1 MNQVTTSQAST
12 TGFVIKLTVVAALGG
27 FLFGYDTAVISGVV
41 PFITNKFA
49 LSEGMVG
56 YAAGSAIVGCII
68 GSITAGPLSDKL
80 GRKKVLIFTAILF
93 AISSIGAALADGLT
107 GFVVFRVI
115 GGIGIGAASMLSPL
129 YISEVAPA
137 KMRGKLVSIYQ
148 LAIVVGILII
158 YFVNYGIAG
167 MGTEQWKVDTGWR
180 YMIASG
186 LIPSALFLALLFIVP
201 ESPRWLIKN
210 TRRSEAMDTLERLN
224 GKEEAIVVANEIES
238 TINTE
243 EGTIGELFKPG
254 LRKAMIVGIF
264 LALFSQITGINA
276 IIYYAPIIFKN
287 AGFTSSNALG
297 ATALVGTI
305 NFIFTWVAIG
315 FIDKMG
321 RKSLLLWGVGGMI
334 LSLAGVAYCFYA
346 RVEGVWVVGCIFFY
360 IACFAASLGPIPW
373 VIISEI
379 FPTKTRGIAMS
390 IATTVLWIGTF
401 LITLFTPT
409 LLHSDSKDK
418 NVLADAGFHTFLIF
432 LFCAVLLWLFTKF
445 RIPETKQKTLEEI
458 ELSWKK

>member
-1 MNQVTTSQAST
+1 MNQGTTSSAST

-41 PFITNKFA
+41 PFITTKFS
-49 LSEGMVG
+49 LTEGLVG
-56 YAAGSAIVGCII
+56 YAVGSAIVGCII
-68 GSITAGPLSDKL
+68 GSILAGPISDSL
-80 GRKKVLIFTAILF
+80 GRKKVLIFTAVLF
-93 AISSIGAALADGLT
+93 AVSSIGVALAANLT
-107 GFVVFRVI
+107 EFVLFRVV

-137 KMRGKLVSIYQ
+137 KMRGKLVSVYQ
-148 LAIVVGILII
+148 LAIVIGILII

-167 MGTEQWKVDTGWR
+167 LGSEQWKVDTGWR
-180 YMIASG
+180 YMMASG
-186 LIPSALFLALLFIVP
+186 FVPSALFLVLLFIVP

-210 TRRSEAMDTLERLN
+210 NRRDEAMDTLERLN
-224 GKEEAIVVANEIES
+224 GKQEAVAVADEIAS
-238 TINTE
+238 TLNVE
-243 EGTIGELFKPG
+243 EGTIAELFKPG
-254 LRKAMIVGIF
+254 LRKAMIVGMF

-287 AGFTSSNALG
+287 AGFNSSNALG
-297 ATALVGTI
+297 ATALVGII

-334 LSLAGVAYCFYA
+334 LSLIGTAYCFHA
-346 RVEGVWVVGCIFFY
+346 QVQGIWVVICIFFY

-379 FPTKTRGIAMS
+379 FPTKTRGVAMS
-390 IATTVLWIGTF
+390 IATTVLWVGTF
-401 LITLFTPT
+401 LISYFTPL
-409 LLHSDSKDK
+409 LLHSESKDQT
-418 NVLADAGFHTFLIF
+418 VLANAGYHTFLIF
-432 LFCAVLLWLFTKF
+432 LLNAVLLWLFTKF
-445 RIPETKQKTLEEI
+445 MIPETKQKTLEEI

>member
-41 PFITNKFA
+41 PFITTKFA

-93 AISSIGAALADGLT
+93 AISSIGAALAYGLT
-107 GFVVFRVI
+107 GFIFFRVI

-210 TRRSEAMDTLERLN
+210 RRRSEAMDTLERLN
-224 GKEEAIVVANEIES
+224 GKEEAVFVANEIES

-243 EGTIGELFKPG
+243 EGTVGELFKPG
-254 LRKAMIVGIF
+254 LGKAMIVGIF

>member
-1 MNQVTTSQAST
+1 MNQGNTSPAGT

-41 PFITNKFA
+41 PLLTTKFA
-49 LSEGMVG
+49 LTDDLVG
-56 YAAGSAIVGCII
+56 YAVSSAIVGCII
-68 GSITAGPLSDKL
+68 GSITAGPLSDRL
-80 GRKKVLIFTAILF
+80 GRKKVLIFTAVLF
-93 AISSIGAALADGLT
+93 AISSIGAAIISSLT
-107 GFVVFRVI
+107 GFVLFRVI

-137 KMRGKLVSIYQ
+137 RMRGKLVSVYQ
-148 LAIVVGILII
+148 LAIVIGILII

-167 MGTEQWKVDTGWR
+167 LGSEAWKVETGWR

-186 LIPSALFLALLFIVP
+186 LIPSALFLVLLFIVP

-210 TRRSEAMDTLERLN
+210 NRRDEAMDTLERLN
-224 GKEEAIVVANEIES
+224 GKQEAIAVADEISS
-238 TINTE
+238 TLNTE
-243 EGTIGELFKPG
+243 EGTVSELFKPG

-287 AGFTSSNALG
+287 AGFNSSNALG
-297 ATALVGTI
+297 ATALVGII

-334 LSLAGVAYCFYA
+334 LSLIGTAYCFHA
-346 RVEGVWVVGCIFFY
+346 QVQGIWVVACIFFY

-379 FPTKTRGIAMS
+379 FPTKTRGVAMS

-401 LITLFTPT
+401 LISLFTPI
-409 LLHSDSKDK
+409 LLHAHSTDK
-418 NVLADAGFHTFLIF
+418 TVLANAGYHTFLIF
-432 LFCAVLLWLFTKF
+432 LFNAVLLWIFTKIW
-445 RIPETKQKTLEEI
+445 IPETKQKTLEEI